1 MTNSYI
7 RFEEVQVRLRQ
18 EYIAGW
24 WVGVVVGGTA
34 GVCLA
39 PLVWVGLFT
48 WGG

>member
-1 MTNSYI
+1 MTQ
-7 RFEEVQVRLRQ
+7 FVRLDDLHERLRR
-18 EYIAGW
+18 EFTAGW
-24 WVGVVVGGTA
+24 WVGVVVGGAA